1 MKRNSTLHSQLF
13 TLILIFTLLA
23 CCFSACGEQ
32 TIIRPG
38 EPVSR
43 TDETANISLTLNL
56 GCSRD
61 YSLPSPYDSDSD
73 LDKSLVSLMYEPL
86 YRLDDEFRAVP
97 VLAKEISEPDAEGS
111 MNVVVDTDRQFSDG
125 TYITAVDVV
134 YSFRQ
139 AKNSSEYSAE
149 LSAFRSAE
157 AKSLD
162 TVLFSLNSYRVGA
175 ADALN
180 FPVVQNATADD
191 ENDLPIGTGMYA
203 KMTHG
208 ASILSLNPYYPGEKP
223 YIKAINLVPVSD
235 DASLVQTLDTGLIDA
250 YFDDFS
256 AGTVIETAGR
266 TVFTPMPNLVYL
278 GLNSEAYGLSD
289 PAVRQAIGYS
299 VNRRA
304 IAMNAYE
311 GTAKEAY
318 TPFHPGWYRLKESGF
333 DTSSLVLDFSRAA
346 RLMYGAD
353 IDSDYSC
360 RLLVYSGNGFKT
372 AAARQIADDLAHIG
386 IDVIVDERE
395 WSEYTEALGKGD
407 YELYIGE
414 VVTPACMDIS
424 PLLRGYHSLYGISDA
439 DTTDTA
445 FAQFSRGSI
454 DMSAFMDSFTG
465 NSPFVPLV
473 YRDGALY
480 CSRSIAPAVD
490 TDWHMPFKNIVEWH
504 FVEPE
509 YVSKEPETFY

>member
-1 MKRNSTLHSQLF
+1 MKRIF
-13 TLILIFTLLA
+13 TLILIFALTA
-23 CCFSACGEQ
+23 CGLSACGEQ
-32 TIIRPG
+32 TIISPG

-43 TDETANISLTLNL
+43 PDETANISLTLNL
-56 GCSRD
+56 GCSAE

-73 LDKSLVSLMYEPL
+73 LDKALVSLMYEPL
-86 YRLDDEFRAVP
+86 YRLDDEFRAFP
-97 VLAKEISEPDAEGS
+97 VLAKEVYEAGDDGS
-111 MNVVVDTDRQFSDG
+111 MYVVVDTDRQFSDG

-157 AKSLD
+157 AMSLD

-180 FPVVQNATADD
+180 FPVVQNATA
-191 ENDLPIGTGMYA
+191 ENEHSLPIGTGMYA

-208 ASILSLNPYYPGEKP
+208 ASILSLNPYYPGDKP

-235 DASLVQTLDTGLIDA
+235 EASLVRTLDAGLIDA
-250 YFDDFS
+250 YFDDLS
-256 AGTVIETAGR
+256 AGAIIETAGR
-266 TVFTPMPNLVYL
+266 TVYTPMPNLVYL
-278 GLNSEAYGLSD
+278 GLNSEYYGLSD

-304 IAMNAYE
+304 IALSAYE

-318 TPFHPGWYRLKESGF
+318 TPFHPGWYRLKDSGF
-333 DTSSLVLDFSRAA
+333 DTSALALDFSRAS
-346 RLMYGAD
+346 RLMQDAD
-353 IDSDYSC
+353 IDAAYSC
-360 RLLVYSGNGFKT
+360 RLLVYSGNGFKLR
-372 AAARQIADDLAHIG
+372 AADEIAEDLAHIG
-386 IDVIVDERE
+386 IRVIIDTRE
-395 WSEYTEALGKGD
+395 WADYTEALSSGD

-424 PLLRGYHSLYGISDA
+424 PLLRGSGSLYGISDS
-439 DTTDTA
+439 DTTDAA
-445 FAQFSRGSI
+445 FGQFARGNI
-454 DMSAFMDSFTG
+454 DMAAFMDSFTG
-465 NSPFVPLV
+465 NTPFVPLV

-480 CSRSIAPAVD
+480 CSRIIAPAAD
-490 TDWHMPFKNIVEWH
+490 SDWHTPFKNIAEWH
-504 FVEPE
+504 FEEPE
-509 YVSKEPETFY
+509 YVSGEPETAY

>member
-1 MKRNSTLHSQLF
+1 MRRIF
-13 TLILIFTLLA
+13 TLILILMLVA

-43 TDETANISLTLNL
+43 TDDTANISLTLNL
-56 GCSRD
+56 GCSPE

-73 LDKSLVSLMYEPL
+73 LDKSLISLMYEPL

-97 VLAKEISEPDAEGS
+97 VLAKEVYEPDDGGS
-111 MNVVVDTDRQFSDG
+111 MYVVVDTDRQFSDG

-157 AKSLD
+157 AMSLD

-180 FPVVQNATADD
+180 FPVVQNATADN
-191 ENDLPIGTGMYA
+191 EHYLPVGTGMYA

-208 ASILSLNPYYPGEKP
+208 ASILSLNPYYPGDKP

-235 DASLVQTLDTGLIDA
+235 EASLVQTLDAGLIDA
-250 YFDDFS
+250 YFDDLS
-256 AGTVIETAGR
+256 AGSIIETAGR
-266 TVFTPMPNLVYL
+266 TVYTPMPNLVYL
-278 GLNSEAYGLSD
+278 GINSEIYGLSD

-304 IAMNAYE
+304 IAMNAYQ

-333 DTSSLVLDFSRAA
+333 DTSDLALDFSRAA

-353 IDSDYSC
+353 IDEEYSC
-360 RLLVYSGNGFKT
+360 RLLVYSGNGFKLK
-372 AAARQIADDLAHIG
+372 AARQIAEDLAHIG
-386 IDVIVDERE
+386 INVIVDERE
-395 WSEYTEALGKGD
+395 WSDYTDALGKGD

-424 PLLRGYHSLYGISDA
+424 PLLHGANSLYGISDA
-439 DTTDTA
+439 DTTDAA
-445 FAQFSRGSI
+445 FAQFACGNI
-454 DMSAFMDSFTG
+454 GMSAFMDSFAG
-465 NSPFVPLV
+465 NTPFVPVV

-480 CSRSIAPAVD
+480 CSRIIAPAAD

-504 FVEPE
+504 FEEPE
-509 YVSKEPETFY
+509 YVSKEAETFY